1 MLPSIP
7 LRTLFIAG
15 TLCMI
20 TTGCA
25 DPPAIRQYVV
35 ESENEKKLTSG
46 LLRREFTS
54 IPFRWDVPST
64 WKLASND
71 QFSLRAWTTG
81 PPAKQARITLG
92 QFPARSGIPPQVQ
105 RWRRQL
111 GLDQISEEEAM
122 KNVDELKTQ
131 NGAGSFATV
140 RGESETILAFILPIE
155 SNYWI
160 FRFRGTNKIAKAN
173 SDVFHK
179 FCESL
184 GYVKPP
190 AKTPTQP
197 DDATP
202 PPPSSQ
208 PQPNPTTEQTP
219 SESAAET
226 QPDAEPAPDK
236 TATETEEAPSNPP
249 VNTESDSDEAQSVS
263 KSSEEGEE

>member
-1 MLPSIP
+1 MLSSIP

-15 TLCMI
+15 NLCLI
-20 TTGCA
+20 TTGCG

-35 ESENEKKLTSG
+35 ESENKKKLTSD
-46 LLRREFTS
+46 LLRREFTP
-54 IPFRWDVPST
+54 IPFRLDVPST

-92 QFPARSGIPPQVQ
+92 RFPGHSGIPPQVQ

-111 GLDQISEEEAM
+111 GLDQISDEEAM
-122 KNVDELKTQ
+122 KNVAPLQTQ

-160 FRFRGTNKIAKAN
+160 FRFRGANAIAKAN
-173 SDVFHK
+173 SQLFHR

-184 GYVKPP
+184 DYVKPP

-197 DDATP
+197 DEARP
-202 PPPSSQ
+202 
-208 PQPNPTTEQTP
+208 P
-219 SESAAET
+219 SESSAET
-226 QPDAEPAPDK
+226 QPDAEPTPDE
-236 TATETEEAPSNPP
+236 TVTETEEAAPIPP
-249 VNTESDSDEAQSVS
+249 VNTESNYDGAQSAGE
-263 KSSEEGEE
+263 SSEEGEE

>member
-15 TLCMI
+15 NLCLI
-20 TTGCA
+20 TTGCG

-35 ESENEKKLTSG
+35 ESENEKKLTSD
-46 LLRREFTS
+46 LLRREFTP
-54 IPFRWDVPST
+54 IPFRLDVPST

-92 QFPARSGIPPQVQ
+92 QFPNHSGISPQVQ

-111 GLDQISEEEAM
+111 GLDQISDEEAM
-122 KNVDELKTQ
+122 KNVDELNTQ

-160 FRFRGTNKIAKAN
+160 FRFRGTSEIAKAN
-173 SDVFHK
+173 SEVFHR

-184 GYVKPP
+184 EYVKPP

-197 DDATP
+197 DKARP
-202 PPPSSQ
+202 PSSSQ
-208 PQPNPTTEQTP
+208 PQLNPTTKQTP

-226 QPDAEPAPDK
+226 QPDAEPTPDK
-236 TATETEEAPSNPP
+236 TATETEEAASNPP
-249 VNTESDSDEAQSVS
+249 VNTDYDGAQSAS
-263 KSSEEGEE
+263 ESSEEGEE

>member
-1 MLPSIP
+1 MLPLIP
-7 LRTLFIAG
+7 FRSLFTVG
-15 TLCMI
+15 TLCLI
-20 TTGCA
+20 TTGCGE
-25 DPPAIRQYVV
+25 PPAIRQYVV
-35 ESENEKKLTSG
+35 ERENEKDLTSD
-46 LLRREFTS
+46 LLRREFTP
-54 IPFRWDVPST
+54 IPFRWNAPGT

-81 PPAKQARITLG
+81 PPTEQARITLG
-92 QFPARSGIPPQVQ
+92 QFPAHSGIPPQVQ

-111 GLDQISEEEAM
+111 GLEQVREEDAM
-122 KNVDELKTQ
+122 KSVNELKTK

-160 FRFRGTNKIAKAN
+160 FRFRGTNEIAKAN

-184 GYVKPP
+184 DYVIPP

-197 DDATP
+197 VDATP
-202 PPPSSQ
+202 PSSSR
-208 PQPNPTTEQTP
+208 PQPNPTSEQTP

-226 QPDAEPAPDK
+226 PPDTEPAPEK
-236 TATETEEAPSNPP
+236 TTTETEEAPSDPP
-249 VNTESDSDEAQSVS
+249 VNTESDSDEAQPAGE
-263 KSSEEGEE
+263 SSEKGEE